1 MAETTMTFRCLKPPA
16 GNRVAVMSLG
26 GGTGVSAA
34 DTSSREGLE
43 MPPLSEYTQNELKK
57 FIPLAGTSIR
67 NPLDTG
73 LVFRD
78 VPTLEREL
86 ALVAADPAI
95 DMIILMPHLDMA
107 RNNVDALVDS
117 LYKFAKQSTHG
128 KPTAIVFHSFNND
141 PWEAAL
147 RSKLKVEMPHQGVAV
162 YSSLVA
168 ASRALARFANYHRL
182 QRLMTA

>member
-1 MAETTMTFRCLKPPA
+1 M
-16 GNRVAVMSLG
+16 MSLG

-73 LVFRD
+73 LIFRD

-117 LYKFAKQSTHG
+117 LYKFAEQSPHG

-147 RSKLKVEMPHQGVAV
+147 RNKLKVEMPNKGVAV

-182 QRLMTA
+182 QRLMPS